1 MQLKVGPAACAMLTV
16 RRPAVLLPSAR
27 SKPPPG
33 ESYSQWLRSA
43 CFSSQAGGWRKV
55 VEPEAWRKW
64 AGDVQRWALGWLRDR
79 GGGGGGSRGVA
90 RQKLVLIL
98 ASQCSYVTGQRL
110 RRAQQIG
117 QLYSNLYSERSRR
130 GLITS
135 LWRRFHSRNR
145 STGGKL
151 VAAFAA
157 AFMWDNERIQ
167 DEELQQCLSDFRNLE
182 APVVE
187 KARSRER
194 ADCERRQQQQQEE
207 DSGWQLV
214 MERPNFRLWRR
225 PIPGSHL
232 YQYRVFGTYMDV
244 TPRQF
249 FNVQLDTE
257 YRKKWDEL
265 VIKLEVIEQDDLSGS
280 EIVHW
285 VTHFPYPLYSRDYLY
300 IRRYHVDQK
309 HNLMVLVSRAVEHP
323 DVPESPSYVRVTAYQ
338 SQMVIKPHRSFDE
351 NGFDYLLTYSDDPQ
365 TVFPRYCVS
374 WMVSSG
380 MPDFLEK
387 LHTAAV
393 RARNMEIKVKDYI
406 SGRTPDSPDS
416 KQLANTDRQ
425 EKNCSSQQMD
435 YA

>member
-1 MQLKVGPAACAMLTV
+1 MLSV
-16 RRPAVLLPSAR
+16 RRPAMLLNPAR
-27 SKPPPG
+27 SKPLSG
-33 ESYSQWLRSA
+33 QWPRSA
-43 CFSSQAGGWRKV
+43 CSSGQPPSWRAADQL
-55 VEPEAWRKW
+55 EAWT
-64 AGDVQRWALGWLRDR
+64 RWVGGALRRALGLLRGGSAGE
-79 GGGGGGSRGVA
+79 GGGGAA
-90 RQKLVLIL
+90 RRRMVSIL

-117 QLYSNLYSERSRR
+117 QLYSNLYSEHSRR
-130 GLITS
+130 SLFTN
-135 LWRRFHSRNR
+135 LWRKFQSRHAG
-145 STGGKL
+145 SGKL

-157 AFMWDNERIQ
+157 VFMWDSERIR
-167 DEELQQCLSDFRNLE
+167 DEELQRCLSDFKSLE
-182 APVVE
+182 VPAPGKE
-187 KARSRER
+187 QSQEQPESREP
-194 ADCERRQQQQQEE
+194 AESEQRRKQDNTWE
-207 DSGWQLV
+207 LV
-214 MERPNFRLWRR
+214 MDRPSFRLWRR

-232 YQYRVFGTYMDV
+232 YQYRVFGTYTDV

-265 VIKLEVIEQDDLSGS
+265 VIKLEVIERDDLSGS

-285 VTHFPYPLYSRDYLY
+285 VTHFPYPFYSRDYLY
-300 IRRYHVDQK
+300 IRRYHVDQNN
-309 HNLMVLVSRAVEHP
+309 NLMVLVSRAVDHP
-323 DVPESPSYVRVTAYQ
+323 EVPESSSCVRVSSYQ

-393 RARNMEIKVKDYI
+393 RARNMEIKIKDYI
-406 SGRTPDSPDS
+406 SPRSSESLDTKQVQNQERKDSG
-416 KQLANTDRQ
+416 
-425 EKNCSSQQMD
+425 CSSQQME

>member
-1 MQLKVGPAACAMLTV
+1 MLSL
-16 RRPAVLLPSAR
+16 RRPPAILNPAR
-27 SKPPPG
+27 SKPLAGRSSP
-33 ESYSQWLRSA
+33 WLWPARS
-43 CFSSQAGGWRKV
+43 SSQAVSWGEAGWLA
-55 VEPEAWRKW
+55 AWTR
-64 AGDVQRWALGWLRDR
+64 RALGLLR
-79 GGGGGGSRGVA
+79 GGFGAADGTGGAA
-90 RQKLVLIL
+90 RRKMVSIL

-117 QLYSNLYSERSRR
+117 QLYSNLYSEHSRR
-130 GLITS
+130 SLFTN
-135 LWRRFHSRNR
+135 LWRRFQSRHSG
-145 STGGKL
+145 SGKL

-157 AFMWDNERIQ
+157 VFMWDSERIR
-167 DEELQQCLSDFRNLE
+167 DEELQRCLSDFKSVE
-182 APVVE
+182 APAPE
-187 KARSRER
+187 KQRKREL
-194 ADCERRQQQQQEE
+194 AERVHRQE
-207 DSGWQLV
+207 DDAWEPV
-214 MERPNFRLWRR
+214 MDRPSFRLWRR

-232 YQYRVFGTYMDV
+232 YQYRVFGTYTDV

-265 VIKLEVIEQDDLSGS
+265 VIKLEVIERDDLSGS

-300 IRRYHVDQK
+300 IRRYHVDQ
-309 HNLMVLVSRAVEHP
+309 NNNIMVLVSRAVEHP
-323 DVPESPSYVRVTAYQ
+323 EVPESPSYVRVSTYQ

-374 WMVSSG
+374 WMMSSG

-393 RARNMEIKVKDYI
+393 RARNMEIKIKDYI
-406 SGRTPDSPDS
+406 SSRVSESVDA
-416 KQLANTDRQ
+416 KQLQNPEHQ
-425 EKNCSSQQMD
+425 GSSCGSHQMD

>member
-1 MQLKVGPAACAMLTV
+1 MLSL
-16 RRPAVLLPSAR
+16 RRPPAILNPAR
-27 SKPPPG
+27 SKPLAGRPYP
-33 ESYSQWLRSA
+33 WLRPARS
-43 CFSSQAGGWRKV
+43 SSQAVRWGEAGWLG
-55 VEPEAWRKW
+55 AWTR
-64 AGDVQRWALGWLRDR
+64 RALGLLREGFGAA
-79 GGGGGGSRGVA
+79 GGTGGAA
-90 RQKLVLIL
+90 RRKMVSIL

-117 QLYSNLYSERSRR
+117 QLYSNLYSEHSRR
-130 GLITS
+130 SLFTN
-135 LWRRFHSRNR
+135 LWRRFQSRHSG
-145 STGGKL
+145 SGKL

-157 AFMWDNERIQ
+157 VFMWDNERIR
-167 DEELQQCLSDFRNLE
+167 DEELQRCLSDFKSVE
-182 APVVE
+182 APAPE
-187 KARSRER
+187 KQRNRELAEWEPVHR
-194 ADCERRQQQQQEE
+194 KE
-207 DSGWQLV
+207 DDAWELV
-214 MERPNFRLWRR
+214 MDRPSFRLWRR

-232 YQYRVFGTYMDV
+232 YQYRVFGTYTDV

-265 VIKLEVIEQDDLSGS
+265 VIKLEVIERDDLSGS

-300 IRRYHVDQK
+300 IRRYHVDQ
-309 HNLMVLVSRAVEHP
+309 NSNIMVLVSRAVEHP
-323 DVPESPSYVRVTAYQ
+323 EVPESPNYVRVSTYQ

-374 WMVSSG
+374 WMMSSG

-393 RARNMEIKVKDYI
+393 RARNMEIKIKDYI
-406 SGRTPDSPDS
+406 SSRASESVDA
-416 KQLANTDRQ
+416 KQLQNPER
-425 EKNCSSQQMD
+425 KGSSCSSQQMD